1 MKPKR
6 YIIALILTVSVCIS
20 LCFVSTQSVSEKAVT
35 LSAENEALKRQI
47 DSMSLK
53 INTTEKEYQKQI
65 DTLTTEISTLR
76 QEVERIDKTDRGGE
90 ERGQRRVMEVT
101 AYDLSY
107 QSCQKYPDDPLYGVT
122 ASGER
127 VKEWYTVAAGPE
139 IPFGTK
145 IYIPYFA
152 DKPNGGIFTVQDRGG
167 GIDNGQIDV
176 YIKDYNECMEFGR
189 RELEVYILW
198 EVEG

>member
-1 MKPKR
+1 MKPIR
-6 YIIALILTVSVCIS
+6 YITALLLTVSICVGLCLIS
-20 LCFVSTQSVSEKAVT
+20 SQKYRECEIIL
-35 LSAENEALKRQI
+35 ENKETAILE
-47 DSMSLK
+47 LA
-53 INTTEKEYQKQI
+53 NTVNIMKQQNGTYQQQI
-65 DTLTTEISTLR
+65 DTLTAEITALR
-76 QEVERIDKTDRGGE
+76 KEFERMDKPDRGEPRGE
-90 ERGQRRVMEVT
+90 KRIMEVT

-122 ASGER
+122 ASGEY

-139 IPFGTK
+139 IPFGTQ
-145 IYIPYFA
+145 IYIPFFK
-152 DKPNGGIFTVQDRGG
+152 DKPNSGIFTVQDRGG

-189 RELEVYILW
+189 RKLEVYILG